1 MHADGKN
8 RTIFG
13 FYDMDASQQRGVPG
27 DLAARLGTASEAEG
41 FVEGAVYVRSD
52 EANVAISLRHPDD
65 DAWRERGAPA
75 MLLQAADW
83 RSRESDAHEYRLAR
97 TVAGDDDAPS
107 DSAFFIVQRF
117 VVKAGMQ
124 DALVRAVC
132 DHAATYAQPI
142 PGFLSAQAYASLD
155 GSRVVFIMP
164 WAHEAALSSL
174 ENRDGA
180 LAAMQTHLRMSE
192 RHIYASYQRVS
203 YLRAQ
208 SSRTR

>member
-1 MHADGKN
+1 MF
-8 RTIFG
+8 FG
-13 FYDMDASQQRGVPG
+13 FYDMDASQERGVPG
-27 DLAARLGTASEAEG
+27 DLAERLGTASEADG

-52 EANVAISLRHPDD
+52 EASVAISLRHA
-65 DAWRERGAPA
+65 DADGWPERGAPA
-75 MLLQAADW
+75 VLLQAADW
-83 RSRESDAHEYRLAR
+83 RSRESDALPYRLAR
-97 TVAGDDDAPS
+97 TVAGDGDAPG
-107 DSAFFIVQRF
+107 DSTFFIVQRF
-117 VVKAGMQ
+117 VVKSGLQ
-124 DALVRAVC
+124 DALVRAIC

-142 PGFLSAQAYASLD
+142 PGFLSGEAYASLD

-174 ENRDGA
+174 ENREGA

-203 YLRAQ
+203 FLRAQ